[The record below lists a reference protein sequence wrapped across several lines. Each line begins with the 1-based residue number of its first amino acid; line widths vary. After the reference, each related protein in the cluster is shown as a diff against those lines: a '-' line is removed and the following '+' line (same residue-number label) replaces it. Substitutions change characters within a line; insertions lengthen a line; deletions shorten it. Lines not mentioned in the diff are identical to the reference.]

1 MAYSLQP
8 QGNYYRR
15 QVLLHLPPGSC
26 FLFHT
31 TNNMSA
37 PLTPPCITHINFFDS
52 EFTSDDVIVVG
63 SVEEKQ
69 FVLVGAVTAKRS
81 LTHLTVVT
89 RGRNPYAIKVEQ
101 PDIKEGDPPEEVVI
115 LEGDDWRQ
123 LLKQYADCVA
133 EKMCALS
140 VTPESNLTG
149 YCTWYYYY
157 EDVTEADFLENL
169 DACAAHQNTGY
180 SPRVVQIDDGY
191 QTFQG
196 DWNDQA
202 SSWPTPL
209 AEIGRRLKASGMTGG
224 IWTMPFTASTASRV
238 FREHP
243 DWFVK
248 GEDGEPKVAL
258 GWSAPPNHL
267 WVTLDTTN
275 PAVQEHLKKIF
286 RTFHEWGFDYFKMD
300 GLGFALTDGIRY
312 DKNATPVSAFRE
324 GLKAIRDAVPG
335 AYLLGCCPPMLP
347 CIGYVN
353 GARVSNDTK
362 AAWQDIKDAM
372 VVSLSRWWMFDKL
385 FRADPDTLMARQ
397 DRAENTLQEARVS
410 VITGILTGVSL
421 TSDNLS
427 TIAPERFQLLERAAK
442 YRVKDA
448 MPIAWRINQWPLA
461 FAGTLDGKK
470 AVALINHTDAPL
482 DFTFEQLELAADRP
496 VEEILQPLG
505 ILKERVSIASHD
517 AMLLVQA

>member
-8 QGNYYRR
+8 QRNCYRR
-15 QVLLHLPPGSC
+15 QILLNLPPTSY
-26 FLFHT
+26 FFFHT
-31 TNNMSA
+31 GNNMSYSLDA
-37 PLTPPCITHINFFDS
+37 SCITTARQFDT
-52 EFTSDDVIVVG
+52 EFTSDDVIIAGDV
-63 SVEEKQ
+63 KQ
-69 FVLVGAVTAKRS
+69 KKFVLVGAVTANRS
-81 LTHLTVVT
+81 LTHLTLVT
-89 RGRNPYAIKVEQ
+89 KGVNQHSIKVEQ
-101 PDIKEGDPPEEVVI
+101 PDILEGETPEEIAI

-123 LLKQYADCVA
+123 LLKQYADIVVK
-133 EKMCALS
+133 KMGARS
-140 VTPESNLTG
+140 VNPSSNLTG

-157 EDVTEADFLENL
+157 ADVTEADFLENL
-169 DACAAHQNTGY
+169 EACAAHRNTGY
-180 SPRVVQIDDGY
+180 SPQVVQIDDGY

-196 DWNDQA
+196 DWNDQDP
-202 SSWPTPL
+202 SWPTPL
-209 AEIGRRLKASGMTGG
+209 PEIGRRLKESGMTGG
-224 IWTMPFTASTASRV
+224 IWTMPFTASTVSRV

-248 GEDGEPKVAL
+248 DENGEPKTAL

-275 PAVQEHLKKIF
+275 PEAQEHLRKIF

-324 GLKAIRDAVPG
+324 GLKAIREAVPN

-347 CIGYVN
+347 CLGYVD
-353 GARVSNDTK
+353 GARVSPDTK
-362 AAWQDIKDAM
+362 AAWPDIKNAM
-372 VVSLSRWWMFDKL
+372 FTTLSRWWMFDKF

-397 DRAENTLQEARVS
+397 DRAEHTIQEARVS
-410 VITGILTGVSL
+410 VITGILTGVCL

-448 MPIAWRINQWPLA
+448 MPIDWKIKQWPMA
-461 FAGTLDGKK
+461 FKGTLDGQP

-482 DFTFEQLELAADRP
+482 EYTFEQLELASDRP
-496 VEEILQPLG
+496 VEELLQPLG
-505 ILKERVSIASHD
+505 IMKDKFTIAPHD
-517 AMLLVQA
+517 AMLLVQK